1 MIRTYVIGAA
11 TAAFLGLSGAL
22 WLTWSA
28 LDASKAE
35 NAALVRSIAALTMQA
50 EQSALAR
57 EVEAARAKSY
67 AARNAEL
74 SATIEALLTG
84 DIPDETLDPRIADF
98 VNGLRPAD

>member
-35 NAALVRSIAALTMQA
+35 SAALGLQLSGCN
-50 EQSALAR
+50 AR
-57 EVEAARAKSY
+57 VGNISKDKESDDEIDDV
-67 AARNAEL
+67 
-74 SATIEALLTG
+74 
-84 DIPDETLDPRIADF
+84 PDD
-98 VNGLRPAD
+98 GLRDVPVDWMLPPGAGGVY